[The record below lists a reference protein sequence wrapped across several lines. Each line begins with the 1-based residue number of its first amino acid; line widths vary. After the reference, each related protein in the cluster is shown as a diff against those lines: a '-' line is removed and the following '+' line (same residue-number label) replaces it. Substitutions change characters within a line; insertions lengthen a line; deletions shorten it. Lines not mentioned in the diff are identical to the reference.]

1 MRTKNHDCLVGWIV
15 VFEQWLS
22 KISFNKNPVCSY
34 INEEKI
40 VNKSEYCLLSGFI
53 ITITNAEWN

>member
-1 MRTKNHDCLVGWIV
+1 VDCRFN

-22 KISFNKNPVCSY
+22 KISFNKNPVCS
-34 INEEKI
+34 NNNKKKI